1 MTNPWCWTAEGMTM
15 ARITTGMP
23 QQPEQVLTRSLPAT
37 HPDQS
42 VQKAGASQPEEVEEN
57 IKRYIQNT
65 TLVYLCKVY
74 QTLPSRDSVIV
85 ALLAIKTAAAS
96 TGLVQ
101 QAILATRIT

>member
-1 MTNPWCWTAEGMTM
+1 MTNLWCWTAEGMTM

-57 IKRYIQNT
+57 MKHYMQNMAQSQLYSML
-65 TLVYLCKVY
+65 LVSNMLD
-74 QTLPSRDSVIV
+74 T
-85 ALLAIKTAAAS
+85 
-96 TGLVQ
+96 
-101 QAILATRIT
+101 ILEAPLIA